1 MIRRIGILVMAV
13 LLCSCSAEQRLA
25 RLLKQHPEL
34 RTGTKTVLV
43 PVNIPIPHESASIDI
58 DVSELLECEPD
69 SAAENRKS
77 ETDTVQLPAFSV
89 TAGNAKATLRKKS
102 DGKLELTAEQLPD
115 TIQGEAPAEVPEI
128 TVHDLPAEESS
139 INTFFRI
146 LGYIVGGILLI
157 MFILFIL
164 KKFFFR

>member
-13 LLCSCSAEQRLA
+13 LLYSCSVEQRLA

-34 RTGTKTVLV
+34 RTGTKTMLV

-58 DVSELLECEPD
+58 DVSELLECKPD

-89 TAGNAKATLRKKS
+89 TAGNAKATLRKKP

-164 KKFFFR
+164 KKIFFK